1 MVSSEL
7 RARSI
12 VLCPLILS
20 DMLLTKYTHLYDG
33 VHEGEPDP
41 SYSVCKHQAAAIGI
55 AGRSSI
61 DPNLLA
67 ASMGTPVSGPGISGS
82 SIGEYV
88 IKHDHTPKPGWACPS
103 CGGRGDNGDGSFS
116 MSYEETRI
124 RPATK
129 CTLCNGKGR
138 VLVTAIPD

>member
-12 VLCPLILS
+12 VLCPSILS

-41 SYSVCKHQAAAIGI
+41 SCSVCKHQAAAIGI

-67 ASMGTPVSGPGISGS
+67 ASIGIPVSGPGISGS

-88 IKHDHTPKPGWACPS
+88 IKHDHTPKPGC
-103 CGGRGDNGDGSFS
+103 RLISFEISDTTLSVRTSILSSSVS
-116 MSYEETRI
+116 MSISWSDMT
-124 RPATK
+124 
-129 CTLCNGKGR
+129 G
-138 VLVTAIPD
+138 